1 MFLVFFLCVGMLIFY
16 NTAQFKS
23 IEKALIY
30 LISAALGQ
38 SDSSIF
44 ADPILKTCVCTIESC
59 NKDPPICDSYN
70 IQYNTRYD

>member
-44 ADPILKTCVCTIESC
+44 ADPTLVTCVCTVETCKIE
-59 NKDPPICDSYN
+59 PLVCDSYV
-70 IQYNTRYD
+70 Y